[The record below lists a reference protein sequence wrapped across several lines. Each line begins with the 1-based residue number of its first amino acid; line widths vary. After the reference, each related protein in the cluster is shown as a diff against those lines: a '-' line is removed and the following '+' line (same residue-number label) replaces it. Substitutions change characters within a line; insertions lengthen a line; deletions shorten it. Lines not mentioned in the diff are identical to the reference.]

1 MHDRWQEKG
10 PWSQIRQIRKKLHLL
25 FQHCT
30 GFCFLTRTLSKK
42 DVSSILQFF
51 FPVMR
56 CECTEIVQDFFKLI
70 EKPARRS
77 SASQLRLFSFYKKL
91 QSHNLSFHEEKPG
104 FVKFQKTKTK
114 KCKSKERKRKLSLVT
129 YIRIKQ
135 QWMPT
140 KVKT

>member
-1 MHDRWQEKG
+1 MTGEGTMKSNPSNQ
-10 PWSQIRQIRKKLHLL
+10 KKLHLL

-70 EKPARRS
+70 KKPARRS
-77 SASQLRLFSFYKKL
+77 SASQHFTRNYSHTTFHFKQKSRDLSNFKRQKQKSANRKQKEKENFL
-91 QSHNLSFHEEKPG
+91 QLLICNRILNNSEC
-104 FVKFQKTKTK
+104 QQ
-114 KCKSKERKRKLSLVT
+114 KSKRK
-129 YIRIKQ
+129 
-135 QWMPT
+135 
-140 KVKT
+140 

>member
-1 MHDRWQEKG
+1 MTGEGTMKSNPSNQ
-10 PWSQIRQIRKKLHLL
+10 KKLHLL

-70 EKPARRS
+70 KKPARRS
-77 SASQLRLFSFYKKL
+77 SASQHFTRNY
-91 QSHNLSFHEEKPG
+91 SHNLSFQVEKPG

-135 QWMPT
+135 Q
-140 KVKT
+140 